1 MPLLPQLLV
10 CTLVCFHLGTASSSA
25 IDVVRALSE
34 ASALLER
41 GLLTRRVAV
50 AFPWGFPHS

>member
-41 GLLTRRVAV
+41 GLLTR
-50 AFPWGFPHS
+50 